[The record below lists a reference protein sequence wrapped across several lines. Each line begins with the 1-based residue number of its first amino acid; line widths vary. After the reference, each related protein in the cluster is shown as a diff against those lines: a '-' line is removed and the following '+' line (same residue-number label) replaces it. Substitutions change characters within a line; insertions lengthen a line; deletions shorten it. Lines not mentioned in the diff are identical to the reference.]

1 METKKI
7 KNLKGQII
15 VSCQALEGEPLYTP
29 NGGVMPLLTKAAFQA
44 GAKGIRANSVRDI
57 SEIKEEVDLPIIGII
72 KRDYDGFEP
81 FISATMKEIDELVS
95 EGVDILAL
103 DCTNRSRP
111 GYDNITDFI
120 HDIKVKYPNQLL
132 MADISTFEEGKV
144 AAESGVDFVGTTL
157 SGYTPYSPKKDNPD
171 FELVERLVK
180 ELDVPV
186 IAEGRIST
194 PEQARKMLDL
204 GAYAV
209 VVGGAI
215 TRPKEI
221 AQRFINVIK

>member
-29 NGGVMPLLTKAAFQA
+29 NGGVMPLLAKASFQA

-215 TRPKEI
+215 TRPLEI
-221 AQRFINVIK
+221 AKKFIEVV

>member
-29 NGGVMPLLTKAAFQA
+29 NGGVMPLLAKAAFQA

-132 MADISTFEEGKV
+132 MSDISTFEEGKV

-215 TRPKEI
+215 TRPLEI
-221 AQRFINVIK
+221 AKKFIEVV

>member
-7 KNLKGQII
+7 KNSKGQII

-29 NGGVMPLLTKAAFQA
+29 NGGVMPLLAKAAFQA

-215 TRPKEI
+215 TRPLEI
-221 AQRFINVIK
+221 AKKFIEVV

>member
-7 KNLKGQII
+7 KNSKGQII

-29 NGGVMPLLTKAAFQA
+29 NGGVMPLLAKAAFQA

-157 SGYTPYSPKKDNPD
+157 SGYTPHSPKKDNPD

-215 TRPKEI
+215 TRPLEI
-221 AQRFINVIK
+221 AKKFIEVV

>member
-29 NGGVMPLLTKAAFQA
+29 NGGVMPLLAKAAFQA

-132 MADISTFEEGKV
+132 MADISTFEEGRV

-215 TRPKEI
+215 TRPLEI
-221 AQRFINVIK
+221 AKKFIEVV

>member
-29 NGGVMPLLTKAAFQA
+29 NGGVMPLLAKAAFQA

-209 VVGGAI
+209 VVGRAI
-215 TRPKEI
+215 TRPLEI
-221 AQRFINVIK
+221 AKKFIEVV

>member
-29 NGGVMPLLTKAAFQA
+29 NGGVMPLLAKAAFQA

-132 MADISTFEEGKV
+132 MAAISTFEEGKV

-215 TRPKEI
+215 TRPLEI
-221 AQRFINVIK
+221 AKKFIEVV

>member
-29 NGGVMPLLTKAAFQA
+29 NGGVMPLLAKAAFQA

-144 AAESGVDFVGTTL
+144 AAESGVYFVGTTL

-215 TRPKEI
+215 TRPLEI
-221 AQRFINVIK
+221 AKKFIEVV

>member
-29 NGGVMPLLTKAAFQA
+29 NGGVMPLLAKAAFQA

-103 DCTNRSRP
+103 DCTNSSRP

-215 TRPKEI
+215 TRPLEI
-221 AQRFINVIK
+221 AKKFIEVV

>member
-1 METKKI
+1 
-7 KNLKGQII
+7 NLKGQII

-29 NGGVMPLLTKAAFQA
+29 NGGVMPLLAKAAFQA
-44 GAKGIRANSVRDI
+44 GTKGIRANSVRDI

-215 TRPKEI
+215 TRPLEI
-221 AQRFINVIK
+221 AKKFIEVV

>member
-29 NGGVMPLLTKAAFQA
+29 NGAVMPLLAKAAFQA

-215 TRPKEI
+215 TRPLEI
-221 AQRFINVIK
+221 AKKFIEVV

>member
-1 METKKI
+1 
-7 KNLKGQII
+7 
-15 VSCQALEGEPLYTP
+15 EGEPLYTP
-29 NGGVMPLLTKAAFQA
+29 NGGVMPLLAKAAFQA

>member
-29 NGGVMPLLTKAAFQA
+29 NGGVMPLLAKAAFQA

-132 MADISTFEEGKV
+132 MAAISTFEEGEV

-215 TRPKEI
+215 TRPLEI
-221 AQRFINVIK
+221 AKKFIEVV